1 MIQLKQI
8 ALMFLLGSLT
18 FVSHTIAWDG
28 AIDTADPTRIYT
40 GVGISVGSSDYE
52 NGESRREL
60 RGSFSWALTA
70 DDMMLLESGYGR
82 HESATAGGDETGLTR
97 TRLFYRQRL
106 PFDDSL
112 QQGFRGMAFQVELQL
127 SGELKGTDGQTILSG
142 GGTPAIRVNKYLDIY
157 PVVDLIS
164 SFDKN
169 FKNFNGIGFEVAPLF
184 SYAPDYLWPGAVL
197 QVEPSY
203 TQYVIGQ
210 FAFGNSRNLRVAGGG
225 TFFGSLSWL
234 LSAEKHAGRDLLTY
248 RGDNSAG
255 LKHDWSAAFRLL
267 ATF

>member
-1 MIQLKQI
+1 MLQFRHI
-8 ALMFLLGSLT
+8 AMLCLCGSLT
-18 FVSHTIAWDG
+18 VSTPAVARDG
-28 AIDTADPTRIYT
+28 AIDTSDPTQIYT
-40 GVGISVGSSDYE
+40 GVGISAGSSDYE

-60 RGSFSWALTA
+60 RGSFSWAITA
-70 DDMMLLESGYGR
+70 DDMLQIESGYGR
-82 HESATAGGDETGLTR
+82 HESDTAGGDETGLTR
-97 TRLFYRQRL
+97 TRLHYRQRL

-112 QQGFRGMAFQVELQL
+112 QQGFRGMAFKVELQL
-127 SGELKGTDGQTILSG
+127 SGELKGTDGQTIISG
-142 GGTPAIRVNKYLDIY
+142 GGTPAIRVSKSLDIY
-157 PVVDLIS
+157 PAVDLIS

-169 FKNFNGIGFEVAPLF
+169 FKNFNGIGFEVAPLI
-184 SYAPDYLWPGAVL
+184 SYSPDYLWPGAVL
-197 QVEPSY
+197 QIEPSY

-225 TFFGSLSWL
+225 TMFNTLTWS

-248 RGDNSAG
+248 RGDNSAD

>member
-1 MIQLKQI
+1 MIHLRHI
-8 ALMFLLGSLT
+8 ALLFLLGNLT

-28 AIDTADPTRIYT
+28 AIDTIDPTQIYT
-40 GVGISVGSSDYE
+40 GVGISIGSSDYE

-70 DDMMLLESGYGR
+70 DDMLQVESGYGR
-82 HESATAGGDETGLTR
+82 HESDTAGGDETGLTR
-97 TRLFYRQRL
+97 TRLYYRQRL

-112 QQGFRGMAFQVELQL
+112 QYGFRGMAFQVELQL

-142 GGTPAIRVNKYLDIY
+142 GGTPAIRVSKSLDIY
-157 PVVDLIS
+157 PVVDLIN

-169 FKNFNGIGFEVAPLF
+169 FQNYNGTGFEVAPLI

-203 TQYVIGQ
+203 TQYVFGQ

-225 TFFGSLSWL
+225 IMFNTLHWS
-234 LSAEKHAGRDLLTY
+234 LSAEKHAGRDLLTW
-248 RGDNSAG
+248 RGDNSAD